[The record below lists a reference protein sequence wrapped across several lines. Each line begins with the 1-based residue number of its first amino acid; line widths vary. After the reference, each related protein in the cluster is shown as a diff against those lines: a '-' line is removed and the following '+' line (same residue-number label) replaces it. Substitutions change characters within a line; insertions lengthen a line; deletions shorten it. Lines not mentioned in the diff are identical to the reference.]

1 MNINVELRG
10 IKNEILSV
18 EPDKFP
24 SFNDMITEYT
34 TETNGVLT
42 YLKINDKE
50 IPISY
55 ISELQNAHF
64 EGGESIVLE
73 FKSKK
78 EVLITLC
85 DEALIYLK
93 KVKENSESFSK
104 ELLLNTQE
112 GNKMLT
118 ALSEGFQSLLKI
130 IEQIEITSK
139 KKIYSDEDMEKINE
153 IIKAMLQAQEE
164 KDTLE
169 LSDIVDFD
177 FEEILKLFESI
188 FEEGKRMLNESFN

>member
-10 IKNEILSV
+10 IKNETLSV
-18 EPDKFP
+18 EPEKFQ

-34 TETNGVLT
+34 NETEGILT

-64 EGGESIVLE
+64 EGGENIVLE
-73 FKSKK
+73 FKPKK
-78 EVLITLC
+78 DVLMTLC
-85 DEALIYLK
+85 DEALVYLN

-112 GNKMLT
+112 GQKMLS

-130 IEQIEITSK
+130 IEQIEIFSN
-139 KKIYSDEDMEKINE
+139 KKIYSDEDIEKIKKVIE
-153 IIKAMLQAQEE
+153 SMFKAQEE

-177 FEEILKLFESI
+177 FEEILKLFEEI
-188 FEEGKRMLNESFN
+188 FEEGKRLLNESFN